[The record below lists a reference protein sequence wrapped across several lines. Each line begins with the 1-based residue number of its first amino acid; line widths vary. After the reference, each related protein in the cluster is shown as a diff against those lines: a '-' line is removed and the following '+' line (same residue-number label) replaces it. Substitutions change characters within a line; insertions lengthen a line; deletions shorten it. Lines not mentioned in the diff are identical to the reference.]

1 MAIRFKLE
9 CDFSVQVHR
18 IAAGDDLTKLMKAT
32 SILITNGPRQKFI
45 C

>member
-1 MAIRFKLE
+1 M
-9 CDFSVQVHR
+9 
-18 IAAGDDLTKLMKAT
+18 AAGDDDLTKLMKAT